1 MDRHRPAL
9 TAPATATTGGAARRY
24 LVTAAT
30 FVVPVAFLTVFF
42 AVPAA
47 TLVLTGLRSGDHWDA
62 GAVVDVLGAESTR
75 RVAWFTLWQA
85 VVSTAATV
93 LVALPAAWVL
103 GRVRMPGRAIFSAL
117 LVVPF
122 VLPTVVVGTAFL
134 AVLGPDGPVTR
145 AGEWLGA
152 DVDLRRTAAAVILA
166 HVFFNYAVIA
176 RTVGAAWSSVDRQT
190 EDAARTLGAS
200 RWAVFRAVTLPQ
212 LRPALAGAAAI
223 VFLFT
228 FTSFGVVKILGGPR
242 IATIEVEIHR
252 RTTELLDLRAA
263 SVLALLQ
270 LAAVIAALALYRRA
284 GRRRARGQLR
294 AGTSTLRP
302 PAGGERVMVGCTVV
316 SAAVL
321 LMVPIVALVWRSF
334 DTATGPGLA
343 YYRALSTV
351 GRGTIAFVPPL
362 EAVRNS
368 LLFGAAAATTALVV
382 GTSAAVGLHRLGR
395 RSRGVADSSLM
406 LPLGASA
413 VTVGLGFI
421 LALDEP
427 PLDLR
432 TSPVLIPAAQAII
445 AIPFVIRAVLP
456 ALDAIPPRLRDA
468 AASLGAAPHRVW
480 LEIDLR
486 LLRRPALV
494 AYGFAF
500 AISLGEFGATVF
512 IARAD
517 APTVPVAIFRA
528 LSQPGALNV
537 GQAMA
542 LSTILLAMTTVVM
555 LVVDRL
561 GDARVGG
568 F

>member
-1 MDRHRPAL
+1 VTL
-9 TAPATATTGGAARRY
+9 AA
-24 LVTAAT
+24 
-30 FVVPVAFLTVFF
+30 FVVPVAFLAVFF

-47 TLVLTGLRSGDHWDA
+47 TLVATGLREGGRWDT
-62 GAVVDVLGAESTR
+62 GAVLDVLGSASTR

-85 VVSTAATV
+85 VVSTLATV
-93 LVALPAAWVL
+93 VLALPAAWVL
-103 GRVRMPGRAIFSAL
+103 GRIQMRGRALFSAA

-134 AVLGPDGPVTR
+134 AVLGPDGPLVRLTG
-145 AGEWLGA
+145 ALGA
-152 DVDLRRTAAAVILA
+152 EVDLRRTATAVIVA

-176 RTVGAAWSSVDRQT
+176 RTVGAAWAAIDPDT

-200 RWAVFRAVTLPQ
+200 RWETFRSVTLPQ
-212 LRPALAGAAAI
+212 LRPSLAGAAAI

-263 SVLALLQ
+263 SVLSLLQ
-270 LAAVIAALALYRRA
+270 LAAVIAALSLYRRA
-284 GRRRARGQLR
+284 GRRRGTGRLR
-294 AGTSTLRP
+294 AGRSTSRP
-302 PAGGERVMVGCTVV
+302 AVGAERFLVWGTVA
-316 SAAVL
+316 SALVL
-321 LMVPIVALVWRSF
+321 LAVPVATLVWRSF
-334 DTATGPGLA
+334 DNAGGPGLR
-343 YYRALSTV
+343 YYRALGTV
-351 GRGTIAFVPPL
+351 GRGSVAFVPPI

-382 GTSAAVGLHRLGR
+382 GSLAAVGLHRLRGR
-395 RSRGVADSSLM
+395 TRGVADSSLM
-406 LPLGASA
+406 LPLGVSA
-413 VTVGLGFI
+413 VTVGLGFLI
-421 LALDEP
+421 ALDEP

-432 TSPVLIPAAQAII
+432 TSPILIPAAQAII
-445 AIPFVIRAVLP
+445 AIPFVIRTLLP
-456 ALDAIPPRLRDA
+456 ALDAIPDRMRDA
-468 AASLGAAPHRVW
+468 AASLGAPPRRVW

-494 AYGFAF
+494 ATGFAF

-542 LSTILLAMTTVVM
+542 LSTILLTMTTLVM
-555 LVVDRL
+555 LVVDRM

>member
-1 MDRHRPAL
+1 MRRRLL
-9 TAPATATTGGAARRY
+9 TGAI
-24 LVTAAT
+24 
-30 FVVPVAFLTVFF
+30 FVVPVVFLGVFF
-42 AVPAA
+42 AVPAT
-47 TLVLTGLRSGDHWDA
+47 TLVLTGLRSGGRWDI
-62 GAVVDVLGAESTR
+62 GAMLDVLGSESTR

-85 VVSTAATV
+85 LVSTLATV
-93 LVALPAAWVL
+93 VLALPAAWVL
-103 GRVRMPGRAIFSAL
+103 GRMRVRGRALFSAV

-134 AVLGPDGPVTR
+134 AVLGPDGPVAR
-145 AGEWLGA
+145 VGGWFGG
-152 DVDLRRTAAAVILA
+152 DVDLRQTATAVIVA

-176 RTVGAAWSSVDRQT
+176 RTVGAAWAAIDPGT
-190 EDAARTLGAS
+190 EEAARTLGAS
-200 RWAVFRAVTLPQ
+200 RWRAFRMVTLPQ
-212 LRPALAGAAAI
+212 LRPSLAGASAI

-263 SVLALLQ
+263 SVLSLLQ
-270 LAAVIAALALYRRA
+270 LAAVVAALALYRRA
-284 GRRRARGQLR
+284 GRNRGSGRIRSGQ
-294 AGTSTLRP
+294 STLHVPSR
-302 PAGGERVMVGCTVV
+302 GERVVVAGTVV
-316 SAAVL
+316 SAAAL
-321 LMVPIVALVWRSF
+321 LAVPIFSLVWRSF
-334 DTATGPGLA
+334 DTAGGPGLA
-343 YYRALSTV
+343 YYRALSSV
-351 GRGTIAFVPPL
+351 GRGSVAFVPPM
-362 EAVRNS
+362 EAIRNS
-368 LLFGAAAATTALVV
+368 LLFGLGAAVTALVV
-382 GTSAAVGLHRLGR
+382 GSAAAVGLHRLRG

-413 VTVGLGFI
+413 VTVGLGFLI
-421 LALDEP
+421 ALDEP

-432 TSPVLIPAAQAII
+432 TSPILIPAAQAII
-445 AIPFVIRAVLP
+445 AIPFVIRTLLP
-456 ALDAIPPRLRDA
+456 ALDAIPSRMRDA
-468 AASLGAAPHRVW
+468 AASLGASPGRVW

-494 AYGFAF
+494 AGGFAF

-517 APTVPVAIFRA
+517 APTVPVVIFRA
-528 LSQPGALNV
+528 LSQPGAINV

-542 LSTILLAMTTVVM
+542 LSTILLAMTTLVM
-555 LVVDRL
+555 LLVDRV